1 MGHLCLAIT
10 LCIEQQDISTINVY
24 FATMPD
30 RVYLFFFSGLS
41 TMPDSAKSSKSVN
54 FTVADAEDQG
64 IIDPMGLLIEPQQH
78 SEVELGRHLEP

>member
-1 MGHLCLAIT
+1 
-10 LCIEQQDISTINVY
+10 
-24 FATMPD
+24 
-30 RVYLFFFSGLS
+30 
-41 TMPDSAKSSKSVN
+41 MPDSAKSSKSVN